1 MMFVQVNFN
10 RRYLNGELFFKR
22 LVDDNEEEILLSWKN
37 VINEKLNEK

>member
-10 RRYLNGELFFKR
+10 RCFLNGELFFKR